1 MMIGE
6 RLRSLR
12 EEKKMSQ
19 GVIENRT
26 GLLRAYVSR
35 VENGHTVPAIE
46 TLEKF
51 ARALEVPIYQL
62 FFGVG
67 EHPEIPQS
75 AKRAQDPK
83 LWGNS
88 GKDYR
93 TLGKVHAASGED
105 DAGTAA
111 AIAEYRAEDEQE
123 QPEGQEVSSA
133 TFAKAYK
140 ARKAILLFRRDVLPC
155 QQNPRDP
162 LSVRNS

>member
-75 AKRAQDPK
+75 AKRTQDPK

-93 TLGKVHAASGED
+93 TLGKFMRHLEKMTPEQRQLLLN
-105 DAGTAA
+105 TA
-111 AIAEYRAEDEQE
+111 QKMSK
-123 QPEGQEVSSA
+123 SS
-133 TFAKAYK
+133 
-140 ARKAILLFRRDVLPC
+140 RKAKK
-155 QQNPRDP
+155 
-162 LSVRNS
+162 

>member
-1 MMIGE
+1 MPAEELLIMMIGE

-12 EEKKMSQ
+12 EEKNFSQ

-62 FFGVG
+62 FYGVG
-67 EHPEIPQS
+67 EHPEIPLS
-75 AKRAQDPK
+75 ARREDPK

-88 GKDYR
+88 GKELR
-93 TLGKVHAASGED
+93 MLAKFLRHLERLTED
-105 DAGTAA
+105 QRKLLLHTA
-111 AIAEYRAEDEQE
+111 QKMSK
-123 QPEGQEVSSA
+123 SS
-133 TFAKAYK
+133 
-140 ARKAILLFRRDVLPC
+140 RKAKK
-155 QQNPRDP
+155 
-162 LSVRNS
+162 

>member
-67 EHPEIPQS
+67 EHHEIPQS

-93 TLGKVHAASGED
+93 TLGKFMRHLEKMTPEQRQLLLN
-105 DAGTAA
+105 TA
-111 AIAEYRAEDEQE
+111 QKM
-123 QPEGQEVSSA
+123 SKTS
-133 TFAKAYK
+133 
-140 ARKAILLFRRDVLPC
+140 RKAKK
-155 QQNPRDP
+155 
-162 LSVRNS
+162 

>member
-12 EEKKMSQ
+12 EEKKISQ

-51 ARALEVPIYQL
+51 ARALEVPIYHL
-62 FFGVG
+62 FVGVG
-67 EHPEIPQS
+67 EHPDIPLS
-75 AKRAQDPK
+75 AMRPQDPK

-88 GKDYR
+88 GKDAR
-93 TLGKVHAASGED
+93 TLGLFLRHLEKMSPEQRQLLLN
-105 DAGTAA
+105 TA
-111 AIAEYRAEDEQE
+111 QKMSK
-123 QPEGQEVSSA
+123 SS
-133 TFAKAYK
+133 
-140 ARKAILLFRRDVLPC
+140 RK
-155 QQNPRDP
+155 
-162 LSVRNS
+162 SKK

>member
-12 EEKKMSQ
+12 EEKRMSQ
-19 GVIENRT
+19 GIIENRT

-62 FFGVG
+62 FYGVG
-67 EHPEIPQS
+67 EHPEIPLS
-75 AKRAQDPK
+75 AKRAENPK

-88 GKDYR
+88 GKESRMLAKFLHHLERLTEDQR
-93 TLGKVHAASGED
+93 KLLLHTAQKMSKTSRKV
-105 DAGTAA
+105 
-111 AIAEYRAEDEQE
+111 
-123 QPEGQEVSSA
+123 
-133 TFAKAYK
+133 KK
-140 ARKAILLFRRDVLPC
+140 
-155 QQNPRDP
+155 
-162 LSVRNS
+162 